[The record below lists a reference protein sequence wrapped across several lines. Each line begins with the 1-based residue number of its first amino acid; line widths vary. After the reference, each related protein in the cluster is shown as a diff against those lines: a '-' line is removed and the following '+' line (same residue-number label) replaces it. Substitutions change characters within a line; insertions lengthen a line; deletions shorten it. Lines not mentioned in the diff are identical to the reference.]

1 MELQTPKEVRIN
13 SIVLIRNIG
22 SENKREPLKFA
33 RVVSIHKS
41 RDNAQRVVTLTYN
54 NIKLNKK
61 GDWIGTP
68 VTVDRSI
75 NDLVLVD
82 NALSDSM
89 LGPRVKEDRV
99 QTQDDND
106 GNDDGHGEA
115 EHEMM
120 NIDNKMD
127 DDAEDN
133 DNSSV
138 DPGNKDGEI
147 KEDGSRKAKDTGG
160 TDETRKDIQEGNE
173 KENNTKEG
181 SGNEVRR
188 SERKKIQRMTIEAD
202 DIGDCDTDN
211 DPDYEE

>member
-22 SENKREPLKFA
+22 NENKREPLKFA
-33 RVVSIHKS
+33 RVVNIHRS

-89 LGPRVKEDRV
+89 LGPRVKEDKA

-106 GNDDGHGEA
+106 DNDDGHDEA
-115 EHEMM
+115 EHEIM

-133 DNSSV
+133 DSSD

-147 KEDGSRKAKDTGG
+147 KEDGSRKEKDTGG
-160 TDETRKDIQEGNE
+160 IDETRKDVQEGNE
-173 KENNTKEG
+173 KENNAKKG

-188 SERKKIQRMTIEAD
+188 SERKKIQRITIEAD